1 MNRQQR
7 KKAIEDLKKDF
18 TYHFRKKIEGRYYDD
33 LIMFGNEVRDA
44 VESETLPN
52 ALTINNYTTKQA
64 VNRSTIR
71 DQDSLIDT
79 YNIDG
84 LDVLQVIIDLKGEGD
99 DIDGFNIIQK
109 IFIIKTNQ
117 TLSESKYYPVL

>member
-7 KKAIEDLKKDF
+7 KKAVEDLKKDF
-18 TYHFRKKIEGRYYDD
+18 TYHFRKKIESKYYDD
-33 LIMFGNEVRDA
+33 LIIFCNEVRDA

-52 ALTINNYTTKQA
+52 ALTINNYTTMKP
-64 VNRSTIR
+64 VNTYAIR
-71 DQDSLIDT
+71 EQDSFIQT
-79 YNIDG
+79 YSIDG
-84 LDVLQVIIDLKGEGD
+84 LDVLQLIIELKGNGD

-117 TLSESKYYPVL
+117 TLTESKYYPVL

>member
-18 TYHFRKKIEGRYYDD
+18 TYHFRKKIESRYYDD

-52 ALTINNYTTKQA
+52 ALTINNYTTMQP
-64 VNRSTIR
+64 VNTSSIR
-71 DQDSLIDT
+71 EQDSFIQT

-84 LDVLQVIIDLKGEGD
+84 IDILKLIIDFKGEGD
-99 DIDGFNIIQK
+99 NIDGFNITQK
-109 IFIIKTNQ
+109 IFIIKTNES
-117 TLSESKYYPVL
+117 LSESKYYPVL

>member
-1 MNRQQR
+1 MNKQQR
-7 KKAIEDLKKDF
+7 KQAIEKLKKDF
-18 TYHFRKKIEGRYYDD
+18 TYHFRKKIESRHYND
-33 LIMFGNEVRDA
+33 LIMFSNEVRGA

-52 ALTINNYTTKQA
+52 ALTINNYTTMKP
-64 VNRSTIR
+64 VNTSSIR
-71 DQDSLIDT
+71 EQDSFIQT

-84 LDVLQVIIDLKGEGD
+84 SDVLQLIIEFKGDGD

-117 TLSESKYYPVL
+117 TLTESKYYPVL